1 MTSSVPSLSAVT
13 HAHTDYLCAIQLD
26 NTHDRQVVHK
36 SAVAEVGVIN
46 LFFPDVHPDHIR
58 ICMAAW
64 LHGWGLSV
72 L

>member
-36 SAVAEVGVIN
+36 SAVAEVGVMMGN
-46 LFFPDVHPDHIR
+46 
-58 ICMAAW
+58 
-64 LHGWGLSV
+64 S
-72 L
+72 